1 MNNPSPMSFIVFFS
15 RQLSACYF
23 LLRDLDMKDK
33 FLGGLLV
40 LLGACSFGVLSSIVK
55 TAYQEGYKLGEVTG
69 IQCFL
74 GMLMLWSIHF
84 IVKIIR
90 SPKVSTSTNAQLAM
104 QTEKQTK
111 LKKKWMVC
119 AVGLFPGL
127 VGICYYQCVQLVPA
141 SIAIILLMQYLWIS
155 VFIDFIIFKN
165 KPTIIQLSAIIIII
179 LGSCLAA
186 GIFNQDINL
195 NLTGCFFGF
204 LAALMYSLFIS
215 TSSNIGNELPKLEKS
230 ALMITGACIV
240 TFLIF
245 PPLFFFKLDISD
257 KLYQLGFL
265 LALLGT
271 VLPPFLFSVGIPRI
285 GISLSAILSAAEL
298 PVAVTCSYFYLRES
312 VHFNQWIGVS
322 IILLAIALPNLKH
335 IKKSKLENS

>member
-1 MNNPSPMSFIVFFS
+1 M
-15 RQLSACYF
+15 QY
-23 LLRDLDMKDK
+23 K
-33 FLGGLLV
+33 FLGGFLV
-40 LLGACSFGVLSSIVK
+40 FLGACSFGVLSSIVK
-55 TAYQEGYKLGEVTG
+55 TAYKAGYSLGEVTG
-69 IQCFL
+69 VQCFL
-74 GMLMLWSIHF
+74 GMLMLWSIYF
-84 IVKIIR
+84 IVKKIHNR
-90 SPKVSTSTNAQLAM
+90 KSSTSVDTSM
-104 QTEKQTK
+104 VTSTTIKKQSA
-111 LKKKWMVC
+111 KKWKVC
-119 AVGLFPGL
+119 AVGIFPGL

-155 VFIDFIIFKN
+155 VIIDFVIFKN
-165 KPTIIQLSAIIIII
+165 KPSIIQLIAIIVIIV
-179 LGSCLAA
+179 GSSLAA
-186 GIFNQDINL
+186 GIFNQDISL

-215 TSSNIGNELPKLEKS
+215 TSSNIGNELSKLEKS
-230 ALMITGACIV
+230 ALMITGACII

-245 PPLFFFKLDISD
+245 PPLFFFKLNISD

-298 PVAVTCSYFYLRES
+298 PVAVTCSYFYLQES
-312 VHFNQWIGVS
+312 VRFNQWIGVG

-335 IKKSKLENS
+335 IKKIDLF